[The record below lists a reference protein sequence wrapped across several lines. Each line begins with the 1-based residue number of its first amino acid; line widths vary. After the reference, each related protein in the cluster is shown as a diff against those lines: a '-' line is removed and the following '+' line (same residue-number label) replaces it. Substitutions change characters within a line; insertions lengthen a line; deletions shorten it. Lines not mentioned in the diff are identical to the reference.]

1 MANALFDKGRQAI
14 LEGAI
19 AILTDNIK
27 LVCVDHGVDAPI
39 VATDDFLDD
48 IGAGARIATS
58 GNFASKTTTDG
69 VFDAADVTLS
79 AVAGASVESIV
90 IYNDSPAGDAAKHL
104 IAYID
109 VATGLPFTPSGGDVT
124 IQWDA
129 GANRIF
135 KL

>member
-1 MANALFDKGRQAI
+1 MANALFDKGRQNI

-19 AILTDNIK
+19 ALLTVNVK
-27 LVCVDHGVDAPI
+27 LVFVDHGVDTPV

-48 IGAGARIATS
+48 IAAGARIATS

-69 VFDAADVTLS
+69 VLDAADVTLT
-79 AVAGASVESIV
+79 AVSGASVESIV
-90 IYNDSPAGDAAKHL
+90 IYNDTPATEAGKHL

-124 IQWDA
+124 LQWDA
-129 GANRIF
+129 GVNRIF

>member
-1 MANALFDKGRQAI
+1 MANALFDKGRQNI

-19 AILTDNIK
+19 AILTVNVK
-27 LVCVDHGVDAPI
+27 LVLVDHGVDTPV

-48 IGAGARIATS
+48 LLAGARIATS
-58 GNFASKTTTDG
+58 GNFATKTTTDG
-69 VFDAADVTLS
+69 VFDAADVTLT
-79 AVAGASVESIV
+79 AVSGASVESIV
-90 IYNDSPAGDAAKHL
+90 IYNDTPATEAGKHL

-129 GANRIF
+129 GVNRIF

>member
-1 MANALFDKGRQAI
+1 MANALFDKGRQNI

-19 AILTDNIK
+19 AILTVNVK
-27 LVCVDHGVDAPI
+27 LVLVDHGVDTPV

-48 IGAGARIATS
+48 ITAGARIATS

-69 VFDAADVTLS
+69 VFDAADVTLT
-79 AVAGASVESIV
+79 AVSGASVESIV
-90 IYNDSPAGDAAKHL
+90 IYNDTPATEAGKHL

-129 GANRIF
+129 GVNRIF